1 MGGYYHNNTHN
12 NNKNTNTNNNNT
24 YTRYKIDNIVRFD
37 DDHDEDEQQINNPVP
52 YNKRVQNINS
62 EAPVKQSTGNRK
74 QLANNKYAS
83 SIRYKGV

>member
-37 DDHDEDEQQINNPVP
+37 DDHDEDE
-52 YNKRVQNINS
+52 
-62 EAPVKQSTGNRK
+62 
-74 QLANNKYAS
+74 
-83 SIRYKGV
+83 